1 MSKSLITGATGL
13 LAHQQKLDVVASN
26 IANLNTTGFK
36 SQRVLF
42 SDLIYTDRAPAV
54 GASGD
59 VDGGVNPIQV
69 GNGVRVAEVSQNFTQ
84 GVLNASSGEFDY
96 ALDGDGF
103 FVIKGDQQAYTRDG
117 SFSVD
122 SSGYLVDPAT
132 GGYVQRFGAKGETTA
147 TEPGFQIPGDTR
159 IQIPLGASVSGK
171 ATSTAELIGNLPA
184 SAVPPL
190 AEVLTTSF
198 PFTAAG
204 VAATPTTLLNDLDFN
219 GVNYAPGDSIDIVGT
234 NVDGSSFSTNLPAD
248 TTTTVDD
255 LVNSINASI
264 VGASVSLDATG
275 NLLVTAD
282 DVGDALLSL
291 QLSDNAGNVG
301 ETEFED
307 AIFIVETDG
316 KSGDTVDSTLQIF
329 DTRGEPHLLNVT
341 FEKTGNNTWAA
352 NFSSSDPMVTL
363 NDGLISEIRFNED
376 GSFQIMNGTGLGDA
390 NIEVD
395 IDSIIEPQEIDISL
409 DSLSHLATNYSA
421 TFQQNGFSPGTIV
434 KMNVSADGV
443 VSGIAS
449 NGREVQVAQLA
460 IARFSNQQG
469 LENLGDNY
477 YGQTANSGTPDI
489 GVGAANG
496 RGAVRGEHLESSNVD
511 VALEFTQ
518 LIIAQRGFSA
528 NARSITV
535 ATEVLQ
541 ELNNIF

>member
-13 LAHQQKLDVVASN
+13 LAHQQKLDVVATN

-59 VDGGVNPIQV
+59 ADGGVNPIQV

-84 GVLNASSGEFDY
+84 GVLNATSGEFDY

-103 FVIKGDQQAYTRDG
+103 FVINGNQQAYTRDG

-122 SSGYLVDPAT
+122 SSGFLVDPAT
-132 GGYVQRFGAKGETTA
+132 GGYVQRFGSNGEATA

-159 IQIPLGASVSGK
+159 IQIPLGASVLGK
-171 ATSTAELIGNLPA
+171 ATSTAELIGNLPS

-190 AEVLTTSF
+190 AEVLTTSY
-198 PFTAAG
+198 PLTAAG
-204 VAATPTTLLNDLDFN
+204 AAALPTTLLNDLDFN
-219 GVNYAPGDSIDIVGT
+219 NVAYILGDSIDIIGT
-234 NVDGSSFSTNLPAD
+234 NVDGSSFSANLPVGPA
-248 TTTTVDD
+248 TTVDD
-255 LVNSINASI
+255 LINSINGSVI
-264 VGASVSLDATG
+264 GATVTLDGTG

-282 DVGDALLSL
+282 ATGDALLSV
-291 QLSDNAGNVG
+291 QLADNAGNTG
-301 ETEFED
+301 ETRFED
-307 AIFIVETDG
+307 AIFVVETDG
-316 KSGDTVDSTLQIF
+316 KAGDTVDSTLQIF
-329 DTRGEPHLLNVT
+329 DSRGEPHLLNVT
-341 FEKTGNNTWAA
+341 FEKTGFNTWAA
-352 NFSSSDPMVTL
+352 NFSSSDPSVTL
-363 NDGLISEIRFNED
+363 SDGLISEIRFKED

-390 NIEVD
+390 NIEVQ
-395 IDSIIEPQEIDISL
+395 IASIVEPQEIEVSL
-409 DSLSHLATNYSA
+409 DRLSHLATNYSA
-421 TFQQNGFSPGTIV
+421 TFQQDGFSPGTIV

-443 VSGIAS
+443 LSGIAS
-449 NGREVQVAQLA
+449 NGREVNVAQLA
-460 IARFSNQQG
+460 IARFSNKQG
-469 LENLGDNY
+469 LESLGDNY
-477 YGQTANSGTPDI
+477 YGQTVNSGTPDI
-489 GVGAANG
+489 GLGAANG
-496 RGAVRGEHLESSNVD
+496 RGAVRGGHLESSNVD